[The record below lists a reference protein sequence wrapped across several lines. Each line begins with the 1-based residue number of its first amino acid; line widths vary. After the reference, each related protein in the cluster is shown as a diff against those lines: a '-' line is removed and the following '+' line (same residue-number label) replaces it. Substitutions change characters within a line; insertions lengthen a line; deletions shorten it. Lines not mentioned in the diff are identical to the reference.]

1 MYPALKPAIHVDYVY
16 LHKNKSYCHMETT
29 AVFNNHILTDQ
40 ERRQLT
46 IIADETIQTFAESID
61 GIHQVIQEFPPSQ
74 NHEFNHIMDTMND
87 VSTFI
92 SYSFGDCIVLT
103 KYFLNTEIQ
112 YEKSFLRG
120 KLKVQLNESF
130 KRLYGFNE
138 KAHKES
144 YCSKLQEIIHMFPG
158 FKLEFGHILS
168 DLDDI
173 SKQDSWWKDV
183 RNAEVHID
191 IPMLYESR
199 HEEIN
204 ESKEVMETMRL
215 VDFFLR
221 FNNLIARMNQAYIN
235 HLWRNLK
242 TEDKYTVLKS
252 LSLDQ

>member
-1 MYPALKPAIHVDYVY
+1 
-16 LHKNKSYCHMETT
+16 METT
-29 AVFNNHILTDQ
+29 PEYNNYILTEQ

-46 IIADETIQTFAESID
+46 IIADETVQTFAESID
-61 GIHQVIQEFPPSQ
+61 GMHQVMQEFPPSQ
-74 NHEFNHIMDTMND
+74 NQEFNHIMDTMND

-92 SYSFGDCIVLT
+92 SYSFGDCIVLA
-103 KYFLNTEIQ
+103 KYFINTQIP

-120 KLKVQLNESF
+120 KLKVQLNASF

-138 KAHKES
+138 KAHKDS
-144 YCSKLQEIIHMFPG
+144 HCGKLQEIIHMFPG
-158 FKLEFGHILS
+158 FKKEFELILS
-168 DLDDI
+168 NLDYL
-173 SKQDSWWKDV
+173 SKQNSWWKDV

-235 HLWRNLK
+235 FMWEHLK
-242 TEDKYTVLKS
+242 SEDKMEIIPTDCKS
-252 LSLDQ
+252 GV